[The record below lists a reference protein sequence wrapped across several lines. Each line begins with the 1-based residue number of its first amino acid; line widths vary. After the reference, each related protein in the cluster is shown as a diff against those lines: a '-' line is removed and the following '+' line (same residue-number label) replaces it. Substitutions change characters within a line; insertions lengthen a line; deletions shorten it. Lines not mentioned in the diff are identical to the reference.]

1 MASRAPHKAC
11 SRVAQAFRTRQTA
24 PGRRAEV
31 AAAAAARGPGTARP
45 AGAAPPT
52 RAARHR
58 SLLDALVQQAR
69 REVVDG
75 WLGDLLVPL
84 LTDDPLSAQPPPAT
98 RSPQDLADPDS
109 LFVEVD
115 GVSLHYKMC
124 WPAAAVDAAL
134 PAASSATAGSS
145 NGSGGGAARQ
155 AAQLPAI
162 LLVHGFNGSVF
173 NWRSTMQPLADATGC
188 RCARLC
194 KGLRGL
200 WWCLLP
206 SMPAALMLPLQ
217 ADVHPAPSH
226 PSQSDCV

>member
-11 SRVAQAFRTRQTA
+11 NRAAQAPRTRQTA
-24 PGRRAEV
+24 PGRRAQV
-31 AAAAAARGPGTARP
+31 AAAAAARGTGRP
-45 AGAAPPT
+45 AATAPPT

-58 SLLDALVQQAR
+58 GLLDALVQQAR

-84 LTDDPLSAQPPPAT
+84 LTDDPGAAEPPPVT
-98 RSPQDLADPDS
+98 RSPQALADPDS

-115 GVSLHYKMC
+115 GVSLHYKEC

-134 PAASSATAGSS
+134 PAASSATASSS
-145 NGSGGGAARQ
+145 NGSGDSGAAQQ

-173 NWRSTMQPLADATGC
+173 NWRSMMQPLADATGC
-188 RCARLC
+188 RCARLHE
-194 KGLRGL
+194 GLRGL
-200 WWCLLP
+200 GWCLLP
-206 SMPAALMLPLQ
+206 PMHAALMLAAQFLCT
-217 ADVHPAPSH
+217 ALLSSNW
-226 PSQSDCV
+226 SQSDCV